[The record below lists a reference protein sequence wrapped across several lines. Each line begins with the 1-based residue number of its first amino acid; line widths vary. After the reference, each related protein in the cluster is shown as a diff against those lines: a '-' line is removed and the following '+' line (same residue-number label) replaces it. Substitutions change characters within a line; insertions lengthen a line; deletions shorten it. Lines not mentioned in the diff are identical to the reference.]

1 MRTELAAHEK
11 EVGAE
16 DGVVIESRTFYG
28 DAFKGR
34 TEP

>member
-1 MRTELAAHEK
+1 MRNELAAHEK
-11 EVGAE
+11 EGGAE
-16 DGVVIESRTFYG
+16 DGIVIESRTFYG